1 MRTALWTVLPY
12 LALGSFVA
20 GLVWRYRYDKA
31 GWTARSSQLHER
43 RLLALGSPLFHYGM
57 LLTAGGHAVGLLIP
71 AGWVRALGI
80 GDDLYHAGAVG
91 VGGVAGLMTATGLAI
106 LVYRRL
112 AVRAVGRASLASDV
126 VMYILLGGTILL
138 GLAITLTGNGHD
150 YRATVAPWFRSV
162 FALQPSAEAIAGAP
176 LGFQLHALIAWALIG
191 VWPYTRLVHVFSLPL
206 GYLLRPYIVYRS
218 VSRNREV
225 SRGQALD

>member
-1 MRTALWTVLPY
+1 MSTALWTVLPY
-12 LALGSFVA
+12 VALASFA
-20 GLVWRYRYDKA
+20 FGLWWRYRYDKA

-57 LLTAGGHAVGLLIP
+57 LLTAGGHVVGLLIP
-71 AGWVRALGI
+71 AGWTRALGI
-80 GDDLYHAGAVG
+80 GDDLYHATAVG
-91 VGGVAGLMTATGLAI
+91 VGGVAGVMTVAGLAI

-112 AVRAVGRASLASDV
+112 SVRAVGRASLSSDL
-126 VMYILLGGTILL
+126 VMYLLLGGTILL

-162 FALQPSAEAIAGAP
+162 FVFQPSAEAIAGAP
-176 LGFQLHALIAWALIG
+176 FGFQLHALVAWGLIAA
-191 VWPYTRLVHVFSLPL
+191 WPYTRLVHVFSLPL

-218 VSRNREV
+218 REA